1 MTLRQRR
8 SILVLF
14 VLAAAVLPAL
24 AQAPAA
30 APTSAPAAAAG
41 GSMTTLWDLWKVGG
55 IVMYPILGLCI
66 GAVTLAVFGYMNTP
80 EKKMLTPHLVPQIQ
94 EFLDKLDLHEVQT
107 VCSANPSLLTN
118 ILSAG
123 IQRIGDD
130 GVVDVP
136 SMEKAM
142 EEASV
147 EEAAA
152 GLRTISYL
160 SICAQLA
167 PMLGLLGTVT
177 GMIKAFDAISKGG
190 MGKPDALA
198 GNIGEAMITTAFG
211 LIVGIPAMFA
221 YFQLKTRYNANLA
234 RLSRV
239 LGNLTHRLTEA
250 LRKSAAVGASVRVGN
265 LL

>member
-1 MTLRQRR
+1 MTHRR
-8 SILVLF
+8 TRLSVFLLSATLV
-14 VLAAAVLPAL
+14 AMALPAL
-24 AQAPAA
+24 AQQAA
-30 APTSAPAAAAG
+30 AEPAT
-41 GSMTTLWDLWKVGG
+41 GSMTTLWDIWRVGG

-66 GAVTLAVFGYMNTP
+66 GAVTLAVFGYINTP

-94 EFLDKLDLHEVQT
+94 DALDKLDLQEVQT
-107 VCSANPSLLTN
+107 ICNANPSLLTN
-118 ILSAG
+118 ILAAG
-123 IQRIGDD
+123 VQRVGSD
-130 GVVDVP
+130 GTVDVP

-147 EEAAA
+147 EEASA
-152 GLRTISYL
+152 GMRTISYL

-239 LGNLTHRLTEA
+239 LGNLTHRLAEA
-250 LRKSAAVGASVRVGN
+250 LRHATGGAPAVRQGQV
-265 LL
+265 L